1 MENLNKNTWEVR
13 KYAIEEFLLDCKS
26 ENLYI
31 SKKLLPDSRLCYF
44 RGLREALLN
53 GSVTTFTEYLNK
65 NNCLTADALKV
76 ENATWSLAYN
86 EFKRYYIRGVCKQA
100 IAQDKL
106 LRVCRLRTSKNQSED
121 AASIV
126 GQILHPELILK
137 IATKIP
143 GTSSNFSNKI
153 AERILRPNSGL
164 GVEIYDAN
172 SETTILNDKGENY
185 EQ

>member
-1 MENLNKNTWEVR
+1 MTNFRDVKNDVR
-13 KYAIEEFLLDCKS
+13 IYSLEEFLIDLQS
-26 ENLYI
+26 RNLYI

-65 NNCLTADALKV
+65 NNCLTANALKV

-86 EFKRYYIRGVCKQA
+86 EVKRYYIRGVCKQA
-100 IAQDKL
+100 IKQDKL

-126 GQILHPELILK
+126 GQILRPELMLK

-164 GVEIYDAN
+164 SVEVYYAN

-185 EQ
+185 EY